1 MGSVIG
7 WQIDHKA
14 EAVGD
19 EGGHTGTG
27 LKGA

>member
-7 WQIDHKA
+7 RQIEHKA
-14 EAVGD
+14 GSVGD

-27 LKGA
+27 PKGA